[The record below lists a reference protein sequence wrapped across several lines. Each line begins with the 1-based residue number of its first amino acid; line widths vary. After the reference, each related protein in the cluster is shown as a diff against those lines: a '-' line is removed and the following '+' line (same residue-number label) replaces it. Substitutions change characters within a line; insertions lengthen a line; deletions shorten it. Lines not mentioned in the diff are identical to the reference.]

1 MATLIPTYNAR
12 ELEGMR
18 QAECLDA
25 DPEAFFPEAGGNGL
39 EAKRICAR
47 CPVIDEC
54 LQYALDHRI
63 DDGVWGGTSGI
74 QRLVLLGRRKDR
86 RLAA

>member
-1 MATLIPTYNAR
+1 MKA
-12 ELEGMR
+12 ESWMR

-39 EAKRICAR
+39 DAKKICAR

-54 LQYALDHRI
+54 LEYAVRHTI
-63 DDGVWGGTSGI
+63 DEGIWGGTSAV
-74 QRLVLLGRRKDR
+74 QRQRMRGWRKQV
-86 RLAA
+86 A